1 LAKRSSPDSALEVRA
16 KELIEVIV
24 FMEEKPLVA
33 LDCWRSWTEAGGC
46 SAMGLRF
53 SRPAGLVLELGVG
66 VGLVTGVG
74 REPAERLAPFLKALK
89 DETATS
95 GDCGERRCAEFGPE
109 SGLVSGPDRSFEIFD
124 NSLSFADK
132 SFSLVCSFNPF
143 NLSVNFRPL
152 TGDTGVAGPVG

>member
-109 SGLVSGPDRSFEIFD
+109 
-124 NSLSFADK
+124 LSFADK